1 MVPEDEELPW
11 ELPAR
16 WAEPAGSSGSAG
28 TRPRHRGSGRTAAAT
43 SWRCRGPACRGERG
57 ALRLGTRAAH
67 GTAAGT
73 KGPARRNLPVPMILS
88 ILILALSS
96 SLAKRCT
103 ACKGS
108 SQVSGSMYVLLV
120 GILTAGKAERAH
132 EKGLAELPPTRPRKH
147 PRSYPSAGLL
157 AGLTSHLFI
166 SKAKDLALRLLDFSR
181 D

>member
-1 MVPEDEELPW
+1 MGRACGQQRE
-11 ELPAR
+11 R
-16 WAEPAGSSGSAG
+16 
-28 TRPRHRGSGRTAAAT
+28 RHAPT
-43 SWRCRGPACRGERG
+43 
-57 ALRLGTRAAH
+57 ALRLGQDRSSNVTALPWPCVPGREGSAPAGHTAAH
-67 GTAAGT
+67 GTAAGTAAGT

-103 ACKGS
+103 ACMGS

-120 GILTAGKAERAH
+120 GILTAGRAERAH

-147 PRSYPSAGLL
+147 PRSYPSPGLL

-166 SKAKDLALRLLDFSR
+166 SKAKDLALRLLDFLR